1 MVRVLVAVLG
11 GTLVAV
17 AVPVRI
23 TGPKRDCGRE
33 FVDRR
38 SQSAEL

>member
-11 GTLVAV
+11 GTSVAV
-17 AVPVRI
+17 AVRI
-23 TGPKRDCGRE
+23 TGPKRDRGRE